1 MTGSPTVTLGPR
13 SARRSGGVWSGFLL
27 YGLLLPPLVWAIQLY
42 LNFGLG
48 SHACYPNEAPR
59 ATFVQGWER
68 TWSLL
73 LVVNLLCA
81 AICAIGLLASGY
93 SWHRL
98 RDEYPGEGKV
108 DWRRLPFPGTLEI
121 LRRRRGDDERECS
134 RPPSCSTPFTFGRS
148 RHAHRPNPARNAPP
162 APRADRVG
170 GVCARNGCS
179 TGAWVA
185 RAWR

>member
-59 ATFVQGWER
+59 AGFMHGWER

-93 SWHRL
+93 SWRRL
-98 RDEYPGEGKV
+98 RDEYPHEGKV
-108 DWRRLPFPGTLEI
+108 GSVAYPSQERLRSLAVAGAMMSALFTAAI
-121 LRRRRGDDERECS
+121 LFDTIYLWALSTCS
-134 RPPSCSTPFTFGRS
+134 Q
-148 RHAHRPNPARNAPP
+148 A
-162 APRADRVG
+162 
-170 GVCARNGCS
+170 
-179 TGAWVA
+179 
-185 RAWR
+185 

>member
-1 MTGSPTVTLGPR
+1 MTGSPTVTLDAH
-13 SARRSGGVWSGFLL
+13 STRRSLAVWSGLL
-27 YGLLLPPLVWAIQLY
+27 YCGLLLPPLVWAIQLY

-93 SWHRL
+93 SWQRL

-108 DWRRLPFPGTLEI
+108 
-121 LRRRRGDDERECS
+121 
-134 RPPSCSTPFTFGRS
+134 
-148 RHAHRPNPARNAPP
+148 
-162 APRADRVG
+162 
-170 GVCARNGCS
+170 
-179 TGAWVA
+179 TGAAYPSQERLRSFAVA
-185 RAWR
+185 GAMMSAVFTAAILFDTIYLWALSTCSQA

>member
-59 ATFVQGWER
+59 ATFVHGWER

-108 DWRRLPFPGTLEI
+108 AGAAYPSQERLRSFAVAGAIMSALFTAAI
-121 LRRRRGDDERECS
+121 LFDTIYLWALSTCS
-134 RPPSCSTPFTFGRS
+134 Q
-148 RHAHRPNPARNAPP
+148 A
-162 APRADRVG
+162 
-170 GVCARNGCS
+170 
-179 TGAWVA
+179 
-185 RAWR
+185 